1 MQIGIW
7 KEVGCI
13 SDEEDGQAAQSFC
26 SPKFLLLNS
35 EQFNPYAAPHCV
47 RMVARPRPPPILLYC
62 VKVLLSNRARVPER
76 LLHPWPCDQDSPVHM
91 QAYVCSTPPPSIPE
105 PPPLLMLPRSRVPAS
120 PSLRHFRLR
129 CMWSAFLEH
138 EGYNLFR
145 LEAGQFRCSVPG
157 WVLSF
162 SCVN

>member
-35 EQFNPYAAPHCV
+35 EQFNPYAAPYRV
-47 RMVARPRPPPILLYC
+47 RMVARPRPPPFLLHY

-76 LLHPWPCDQDSPVHM
+76 LLHP
-91 QAYVCSTPPPSIPE
+91 
-105 PPPLLMLPRSRVPAS
+105 
-120 PSLRHFRLR
+120 
-129 CMWSAFLEH
+129 
-138 EGYNLFR
+138 
-145 LEAGQFRCSVPG
+145 
-157 WVLSF
+157 
-162 SCVN
+162 

>member
-91 QAYVCSTPPPSIPE
+91 QAYVCSTPPPQH
-105 PPPLLMLPRSRVPAS
+105 PRAPSPAYVAQEQS
-120 PSLRHFRLR
+120 SCKPQPQTFQTS
-129 CMWSAFLEH
+129 MYVV
-138 EGYNLFR
+138 GLF
-145 LEAGQFRCSVPG
+145 GT
-157 WVLSF
+157 
-162 SCVN
+162 